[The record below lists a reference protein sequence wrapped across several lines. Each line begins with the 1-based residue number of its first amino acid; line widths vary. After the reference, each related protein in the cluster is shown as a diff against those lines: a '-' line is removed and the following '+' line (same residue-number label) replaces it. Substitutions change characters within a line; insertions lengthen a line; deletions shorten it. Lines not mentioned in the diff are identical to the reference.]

1 MDKQKQLT
9 KLSVFDFDDTLCEA
23 VGTYESDRN
32 LAKFKQDNTFVNNLK
47 TKTLPTLNIL
57 FSDLKKNN
65 CKVVI
70 QTAREEKWWL
80 PIILFFKGISYH
92 HLIQRRKG
100 ETTSSDLLKKKQLEE
115 FIESNEL
122 QQVQVFFYDDQKK
135 NLEAVKQIRNTFVF
149 DSKNIN
155 KTRSL

>member
-92 HLIQRRKG
+92 HSIQRRKG
-100 ETTSSDLLKKKQLEE
+100 ETTSSD
-115 FIESNEL
+115 
-122 QQVQVFFYDDQKK
+122 
-135 NLEAVKQIRNTFVF
+135 
-149 DSKNIN
+149 
-155 KTRSL
+155 